1 MNFCVLTVFL
11 SPLSCPRSFDKKIIH
26 LNLEIAFHGEC
37 TYALINTSEKAL
49 YVFGNQTPY
58 TALLKDASGKEA
70 IVKPHKVLDWYWSN
84 PQGDQKLTI
93 KLVRESAQASNNSVL
108 SVDES
113 ESLNENLVEKFEER
127 STDGETPTPPS
138 PRSPRSG
145 SLPSSPSYSTSGNYF
160 WESSAITI
168 NFNKLKEK
176 KVRGEKGN
184 QIIDVKVVGEGF
196 TKNLICRLRKEDE
209 NEELMKSTPFL
220 TLFCHMKS
228 LACCVIDNKP
238 QELLNFSI
246 TDIVLKTTSWIGE
259 QEILFQVKD
268 YQLDNQLNYSIHPAM
283 VFSKQDT
290 RNNFLQFRLVLDT
303 STLFVNSFKVLT
315 LELQPVFVS
324 IDVNVFQYLLG
335 YVLWLVDTVG
345 GKYFVEE
352 QKKLLKG
359 EVPKL
364 LVYGRRQERSAVL
377 YFQHFELSALKVCF
391 PSRNLHR

>member
-1 MNFCVLTVFL
+1 
-11 SPLSCPRSFDKKIIH
+11 
-26 LNLEIAFHGEC
+26 
-37 TYALINTSEKAL
+37 
-49 YVFGNQTPY
+49 
-58 TALLKDASGKEA
+58 
-70 IVKPHKVLDWYWSN
+70 
-84 PQGDQKLTI
+84 
-93 KLVRESAQASNNSVL
+93 
-108 SVDES
+108 
-113 ESLNENLVEKFEER
+113 
-127 STDGETPTPPS
+127 
-138 PRSPRSG
+138 
-145 SLPSSPSYSTSGNYF
+145 
-160 WESSAITI
+160 
-168 NFNKLKEK
+168 
-176 KVRGEKGN
+176 
-184 QIIDVKVVGEGF
+184 
-196 TKNLICRLRKEDE
+196 
-209 NEELMKSTPFL
+209 MKSTPFL

-352 QKKLLKG
+352 QKKITKRGSSETPGLWSKA
-359 EVPKL
+359 
-364 LVYGRRQERSAVL
+364 RTFSCFVL
-377 YFQHFELSALKVCF
+377 PTF
-391 PSRNLHR
+391 